1 MYLATLRRNAMIS
14 PLALVVAVLLAASP
28 ALAQPASGKSDSH
41 ASPVDDPG
49 MSTPAPPV
57 PEAAAPESLWFY
69 IKDGLKQGPVTS
81 VALRQ
86 LVLDGKL
93 LTTNKVWKNGMAGWL
108 PMATLPEFAD
118 MAPPPPPVD
127 SAEPSPQRVPI
138 SVTSEPQPKRIRSR
152 GYIVSGA
159 LVFGITWIAAITSAV
174 FASED
179 DRDRTYDPNTGLYTE
194 DDTHKT
200 YSQIA
205 WLPAV
210 GPIAGY
216 AGAGG
221 DDNRVIMLM
230 CFWSAAQA
238 TGLGLLIAGLVGKK
252 NPKYQGD
259 EASIQFAPLVG
270 NVNGMGL
277 TGRF

>member
-1 MYLATLRRNAMIS
+1 MYLATMRRSALIS
-14 PLALVVAVLLAASP
+14 PVALAVAVLLAASP
-28 ALAQPASGKSDSH
+28 ALAQPTTGESDSH

-49 MSTPAPPV
+49 MSTPAPPI
-57 PEAAAPESLWFY
+57 PAATESLWFY
-69 IKDGLKQGPVTS
+69 VKDGTKQGPVTTA
-81 VALRQ
+81 VLRQ
-86 LVLDGKL
+86 LVLDGEL
-93 LTTNKVWKNGMAGWL
+93 VTTNKVWKNGMAGWMPL
-108 PMATLPEFAD
+108 ATLPEFAD

-127 SAEPSPQRVPI
+127 SATPERKRVPI
-138 SVTSEPQPKRIRSR
+138 SVSSEPEPARIRNR

-159 LVFGITWIAAITSAV
+159 LVFGITWIAGITSAV

-179 DRDRTYDPNTGLYTE
+179 EGSRSYDPNTGLYTE
-194 DDTHKT
+194 DDVHQT
-200 YSQIA
+200 YSEIA
-205 WLPAV
+205 WLPVV

-221 DDNRVIMLM
+221 DDNRVILLM

-238 TGLGLLIAGLVGKK
+238 TGLGLFIAGMVGKK
-252 NPKYQGD
+252 NPKYKGE

-270 NVNGMGL
+270 QVNGMGL